1 MNVLYF
7 CDSDFLNSGLTK
19 LAGVLG
25 EGVVGENEVTP
36 SCFSSLHL
44 LRVLMLVTI
53 SILQVVKARQQREA
67 GGKKGRLA
75 SAGG

>member
-44 LRVLMLVTI
+44 L
-53 SILQVVKARQQREA
+53 ARSY
-67 GGKKGRLA
+67 A
-75 SAGG
+75 S